1 MASRRY
7 VGAVCATPT
16 RPTDAELRDRVRDAG
31 LRATRGRI
39 AVYALLC
46 DADAPVSHADVVDT
60 LGEHYDRASL
70 YRNLTDLTRVG
81 LLRRFDVGDHI
92 WRFERIDDGE
102 GEAGGDDDHPHFV
115 CVECGQVEC
124 LPGVALEIRNT
135 RRAPA
140 AVSSHSVE
148 VQLRGLCD
156 GCA

>member
-1 MASRRY
+1 M
-7 VGAVCATPT
+7 PT
-16 RPTDAELRDRVRDAG
+16 LSPPPTDADLRARVRDAG

-39 AVYALLC
+39 AVYSMLR
-46 DADAPVSHADVVDT
+46 DADAPVSHGDVVER
-60 LGEHYDRASL
+60 LGGDYDRASL

-81 LLRRFDVGDHI
+81 LLRRFDVGDHV
-92 WRFERIDDGE
+92 WRFESTGAITEQATGGQGTDGE
-102 GEAGGDDDHPHFV
+102 HPHFV

-135 RRAPA
+135 LRAPA

>member
-1 MASRRY
+1 MCPA
-7 VGAVCATPT
+7 PT
-16 RPTDAELRDRVRDAG
+16 RPPDAELRDRVRDAG

-39 AVYALLC
+39 AVYGLLWS
-46 DADAPVSHADVVDT
+46 ADAPVSHAEVVEA

-70 YRNLTDLTRVG
+70 YRNLTDLTSAG

-92 WRFERIDDGE
+92 WRFERVEDADEHGGE
-102 GEAGGDDDHPHFV
+102 DEHPHFV

-124 LPGVALEIRNT
+124 LPGVGLEIRNT

-140 AVSSHSVE
+140 AVSAQAVE
-148 VQLRGLCD
+148 IQLRGLCD